1 MRHLSAASANAWTML
16 PAEATAELGA
26 VTARFGLSLEI
37 SLTLARLTEL
47 LADDEHAPT
56 TVQEPGAVV
65 RDHIADSLEA
75 LRLEVV
81 RGARTA
87 VDLGSGAGF
96 PALPLAIARPALSVV
111 AVESVGRKA
120 DFIARLARAC
130 AADNLSVVAR
140 RAEELDQRERFDLVT
155 ARALAPLEVVAEY
168 AAPLLRVGGSLVAW
182 RGRRDPEAEERAGLA
197 AAELG
202 LQLGAVVEAIPYTGV
217 AARHLHV
224 LEKVAA
230 TPPRFPRRPGMA
242 RKRPLGRRSDR
253 SQR

>member
-1 MRHLSAASANAWTML
+1 MML

-26 VTARFGLSLEI
+26 LAARFGLSLEI

-47 LADDEHAPT
+47 LTDDEHAPT
-56 TVQEPGAVV
+56 TVREPGAVV

-75 LRLEVV
+75 LHLEVV
-81 RGARTA
+81 TRARTA
-87 VDLGSGAGF
+87 VDLGSGAGL
-96 PALPLAIARPALSVV
+96 PALPLAIARPTLSVV

-130 AADNLSVVAR
+130 EADNLSVVAR

-182 RGRRDPEAEERAGLA
+182 RGRRDLEAEARARLA

-202 LQLGAVVEAIPYTGV
+202 LQLGAVVSATPYAAV
-217 AARHLHV
+217 EARHLHI

-242 RKRPLGRRSDR
+242 RKRPLGHRSDR